1 MVCDVINALQGFI
14 MFCVVFFDRE
24 NVRRI
29 RTKFGE
35 LRLIGDLESNYFF
48 TITLAN
54 NVISRWAAW
63 IIVFFVYGHS
73 RGSNPRQAVK
83 LYRPGTLEGGS
94 TD

>member
-1 MVCDVINALQGFI
+1 MICDVINALQGFI

-35 LRLIGDLESNYFF
+35 LRLIELESTHSF

-63 IIVFFVYGHS
+63 ILCRSQPGFEPTS
-73 RGSNPRQAVK
+73 GSKVVPTWDA
-83 LYRPGTLEGGS
+83 
-94 TD
+94 